1 MGYSL
6 NIIEVDNA
14 LSTNTL
20 LASMAGEVEHG
31 TVVLA
36 REQSAGR
43 GQRGN
48 TWEAEPGKNITM
60 SILLKPILIQPK
72 YMHIISEIV
81 SLLIVKV
88 LRRHIA
94 PSQGTVSIKWPND
107 IYVDDKKICGI
118 LVENSLMGDY
128 IAHSI
133 VGIGL
138 NVNQLEFRS
147 DAPNPVSIGMLTGQ
161 ELPVGD
167 LARDLAADILAEMS
181 NCQTED
187 PTIDATHRDYQKEL
201 WRREGY
207 HMYATP
213 DGCRFKAR
221 IAGVEKTGIL
231 TLEEED
237 GTRRDFAF
245 KEVAAVL

>member
-72 YMHIISEIV
+72 YMHIIS
-81 SLLIVKV
+81 
-88 LRRHIA
+88 
-94 PSQGTVSIKWPND
+94 
-107 IYVDDKKICGI
+107 
-118 LVENSLMGDY
+118 
-128 IAHSI
+128 
-133 VGIGL
+133 
-138 NVNQLEFRS
+138 
-147 DAPNPVSIGMLTGQ
+147 
-161 ELPVGD
+161 
-167 LARDLAADILAEMS
+167 
-181 NCQTED
+181 
-187 PTIDATHRDYQKEL
+187 
-201 WRREGY
+201 
-207 HMYATP
+207 
-213 DGCRFKAR
+213 
-221 IAGVEKTGIL
+221 
-231 TLEEED
+231 
-237 GTRRDFAF
+237 
-245 KEVAAVL
+245 